1 MYFEWDEEKA
11 EANLL
16 KHGVSFDTV
25 RLFEWDTTVTLLD
38 DRQLYGERRWVSV
51 GSIGSRLY
59 KIAYVVR
66 GNRVR
71 LISAHKANRRD
82 QRKYHERR
90 K

>member
-1 MYFEWDEEKA
+1 LHFELDQEKA
-11 EANLL
+11 AVNFA
-16 KHGVSFDTV
+16 KHGVSFDV
-25 RLFEWDTTVTLLD
+25 IRRFEWDTAVTLPD
-38 DRQLYGERRWVSV
+38 NRFEYGEPRWVSV
-51 GSIGSRLY
+51 GLIGRRLY
-59 KIAYVVR
+59 KIVYVVR